1 MSSVPVS
8 HASLKR
14 KAECDGELLSLQDD
28 AAAAAVADGAST
40 TCSAAATEEAAPV
53 LAPAPASADESE
65 QLMCVFRF
73 RPPKYDAVSHPPW
86 QFCISNVFL
95 VH

>member
-14 KAECDGELLSLQDD
+14 KAECNGELLSLQED

-40 TCSAAATEEAAPV
+40 TCSTAATEEAA
-53 LAPAPASADESE
+53 LATAPASADESE
-65 QLMCVFRF
+65 HDVR
-73 RPPKYDAVSHPPW
+73 VST
-86 QFCISNVFL
+86 SSTKV
-95 VH
+95 